1 MTNLIDSLFHRPS
14 GQGVPRGLVLPII
27 YLVLGAVI
35 FVAQAATG
43 SPGEGFLWFLVWAAL
58 AAVFALGGRFDL
70 IRQARG
76 DLVDEREGSIHLR
89 AMASTGTVLVIA
101 LTGMIVIQLA
111 RGVDPTPY
119 TQLMTAGGATYL
131 LSLFLNR

>member
-1 MTNLIDSLFHRPS
+1 MTNLIDSIMPRFARTGGHRY
-14 GQGVPRGLVLPII
+14 LLPAI
-27 YLVLGAVI
+27 YLVFGAVI
-35 FVAQAATG
+35 FIAQAAAG
-43 SPGEGFLWFLVWAAL
+43 NPGEGFIWLLVWGAL
-58 AAVFALGGRFDL
+58 AAVFAFGGRFDL
-70 IRQARG
+70 VRQARG
-76 DLVDEREGSIHLR
+76 DLVDEREGSIHQK

-101 LTGMIVIQLA
+101 LTVMIVIQLA